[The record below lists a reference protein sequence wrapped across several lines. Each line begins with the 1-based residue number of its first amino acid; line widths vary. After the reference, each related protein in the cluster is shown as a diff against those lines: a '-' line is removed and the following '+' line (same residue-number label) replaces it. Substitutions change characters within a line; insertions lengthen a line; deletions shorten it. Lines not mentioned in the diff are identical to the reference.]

1 MARKY
6 RKYILVSGSRYAT
19 PDRHWEEI
27 CRRLGQAV
35 KGWPDTRVEVVVG
48 DADGLDALAR
58 RWCDLHGIRTK
69 PGGWKAD
76 WSRGKKAGPERND
89 RMVSYCADQTH
100 DSEVE
105 CIAFPAAN
113 TESRGTVNCIRT
125 WKRYIKNGAP
135 FPVPREFKIH
145 CDPAVIRGEK
155 ERFKY

>member
-35 KGWPDTRVEVVVG
+35 KGWPDTRVEVVCG
-48 DADGLDALAR
+48 DADGVDALAR
-58 RWCDLHGIRTK
+58 RWADLHGIRTK
-69 PGGWKAD
+69 PGGWKSGPGSVD
-76 WSRGKKAGPERND
+76 KKI
-89 RMVSYCADQTH
+89 SYCAEQTH

-113 TESRGTVNCIRT
+113 TESRGTVNCVTT
-125 WKRYIKNGAP
+125 WKRYVKNGADMP
-135 FPVPREFKIH
+135 APREFKLQ